1 MYSLCQTMNDVCD
14 YVKGEASNW
23 GLVRLHPPFIH
34 FLDIKGGKRP
44 LDWFQLCPWPLPTDI
59 SGWYLSVIP
68 EFTPRKN
75 LRINQIDAKV
85 LCSREHA
92 LLHIPQAQARTI
104 LFRERRAPSVMT
116 CTGANNVKKGWP
128 AATSGSSV
136 SCCFLNPKKKFPL
149 KAHSIIIRVRTSPT
163 LRKHPKSSYEKFADK
178 VRRKGQASARWG
190 EKMLRRLNN
199 GGKEE
204 TAKYTVVAGVRPVLE
219 LDRAVSIDARVLV
232 TAFFSIMMA

>member
-1 MYSLCQTMNDVCD
+1 MIPLRQGRVLNLDGLLPKYQPGVAPATQGALGAPYLLPDETSMPPRSDGRLIAEKSSAEAETAETVATARRTVKRMMYSLCQTMNDVCD

-116 CTGANNVKKGWP
+116 CTGANNVKKDGLLP
-128 AATSGSSV
+128 HQEV
-136 SCCFLNPKKKFPL
+136 QYP
-149 KAHSIIIRVRTSPT
+149 
-163 LRKHPKSSYEKFADK
+163 
-178 VRRKGQASARWG
+178 
-190 EKMLRRLNN
+190 
-199 GGKEE
+199 
-204 TAKYTVVAGVRPVLE
+204 
-219 LDRAVSIDARVLV
+219 AVS
-232 TAFFSIMMA
+232 